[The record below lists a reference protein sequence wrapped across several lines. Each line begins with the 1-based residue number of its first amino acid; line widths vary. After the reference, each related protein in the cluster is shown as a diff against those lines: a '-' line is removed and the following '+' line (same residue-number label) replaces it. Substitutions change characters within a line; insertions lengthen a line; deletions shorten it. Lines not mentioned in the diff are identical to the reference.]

1 MFHSQGI
8 IIILYSRNCSGLL
21 LCTEVS

>member
-8 IIILYSRNCSGLL
+8 IVILYSRNCSGLL